1 MITELQ
7 PEGDNPTIWRFI
19 PQAQEL
25 FNEGFIDLN
34 KELQSGEL
42 YPVLESHFQ
51 KYTKHITALVLIFAH
66 IYRPDSGNLVG
77 ERELARALA

>member
-1 MITELQ
+1 LITELQ
-7 PEGDNPTIWRFI
+7 PEGDNPTIWRFT

-42 YPVLESHFQ
+42 HPVLESHFQ
-51 KYTKHITALVLIFAH
+51 KYTKHIAALVLIFSIFIRLIVA
-66 IYRPDSGNLVG
+66 I
-77 ERELARALA
+77 